1 MKIKKSYI
9 IYSVLISVLT
19 TVIILALYSYF
30 TDTNFI
36 ADAYNNRF
44 GTVEE
49 PDPYHNVFWGQ
60 YIFPFLIYSIIAIL
74 LLFFWRG
81 FIRAI
86 KDRVSPGISN
96 TLRIL
101 GDIIIIPFF
110 IIAYLNKFEAF
121 RGTLI
126 GIAALLGTAIGFAS
140 TTTVGNLLAGLY
152 LILSRPFII
161 GDYIIIPDMD
171 TEGVVKE
178 LSVNYTKIE
187 QPDSNI
193 AILPNSGLLN
203 KWIYNTRKFISEE
216 AEEKEHRLR
225 IRKKGKTFYTY
236 PLKWASFSD
245 ASHKECVNAIEKTA
259 QMFKEKL
266 SEDVSWFVLKRD
278 RFHRTYQMN
287 LTVENSY
294 DLIDLTGDFMSTLE
308 LNYEEIRGEIS
319 LED

>member
-9 IYSVLISVLT
+9 IYSILSSILIT
-19 TVIILALYSYF
+19 IIILALYSYF
-30 TDTNFI
+30 TDSNFI
-36 ADAYNNRF
+36 ADAYNNKF
-44 GTVEE
+44 GTIEE
-49 PDPYHNVFWGQ
+49 SDPYHNVFWGQ
-60 YIFPFLIYSIIAIL
+60 YIFPFLIYSIIAIVIL
-74 LLFFWRG
+74 LFWRG

-152 LILSRPFII
+152 LIVSRPFII
-161 GDYIIIPDMD
+161 GDYIIIPDME

-187 QPDSNI
+187 QPDSNT

-203 KWIYNTRKFISEE
+203 KWIYNTRKFI
-216 AEEKEHRLR
+216 AEEDTKEHRLR
-225 IRKKGKTFYTY
+225 IKKRGKIIYTY

-245 ASHKECVNAIEKTA
+245 SSHKECVDAIEKTA
-259 QMFKEKL
+259 EMFKEKL
-266 SEDVSWFVLKRD
+266 SEDVTWFILKRD

-294 DLIDLTGDFMSTLE
+294 DLIDLTGDFMNALE
-308 LNYEEIRGEIS
+308 LNYEEIRTVMV
-319 LED
+319 LEE

>member
-1 MKIKKSYI
+1 MKFKKSHI
-9 IYSVLISVLT
+9 IYSLLVSILIT
-19 TVIILALYSYF
+19 IIILALYSYF
-30 TDTNFI
+30 TSSNFI
-36 ADAYNNRF
+36 ADAYNSRF
-44 GTVEE
+44 GTIEE

-60 YIFPFLIYSIIAIL
+60 YIFPFLIYSIIAIVL
-74 LLFFWRG
+74 LLFWRG

-86 KDRVSPGISN
+86 KERVSPGISN

-152 LILSRPFII
+152 LIISRPFII
-161 GDYIIIPDMD
+161 GDYIIIPDME

-216 AEEKEHRLR
+216 DEKEHRLR

-245 ASHKECVNAIEKTA
+245 SSHKECVNAIEKTA

-266 SEDVSWFVLKRD
+266 YEDVTWFVLKRD

-294 DLIDLTGDFMSTLE
+294 DLINLTGEFMSCLE
-308 LNYEEIRGEIS
+308 LNYEEIKSVVIS
-319 LED
+319 ED